1 MKKTFQR
8 MCCLFIILLT
18 STAHGQLIA
27 PEFQTSMASPDNSA
41 LIKNVENNMNYYD
54 GTLQIQIPLYTLK
67 EFDLEVPI
75 SLMYKTGGIKI
86 EDVATSVGLGWNL
99 SAGGKIT
106 RIIKRNPDEASDGYF
121 KEKTLKNYT
130 IYILERNRKISIVN
144 RISFILNFPIIQDC
158 LYVINLVKPIRFR
171 IKTLI
176 YVGSIKVILRLK
188 PPMEKNILL
197 AAA

>member
-27 PEFQTSMASPDNSA
+27 PEFQTSMTSPDNSA
-41 LIKNVENNMNYYD
+41 LIKNIENNMNYYD

-121 KEKTLKNYT
+121 NLPSKE
-130 IYILERNRKISIVN
+130 
-144 RISFILNFPIIQDC
+144 
-158 LYVINLVKPIRFR
+158 YVDQLL
-171 IKTLI
+171 TQ
-176 YVGSIKVILRLK
+176 KVISMIFASIFGLIDLFVFKNLYDKYCNHSNITAYKTNIVIPAELK
-188 PPMEKNILL
+188 ALNNIRDLPD
-197 AAA
+197 